1 METTSQQP
9 APPPCQCDQQLG
21 GALPW
26 LVAVGLVLLA
36 FNLWRERRRKKREGK
51 RTETASGGHEDG
63 GER

>member
-36 FNLWRERRRKKREGK
+36 FNLWRERRRKKRDGNRIE
-51 RTETASGGHEDG
+51 AADSGDEDG
-63 GER
+63 GKR